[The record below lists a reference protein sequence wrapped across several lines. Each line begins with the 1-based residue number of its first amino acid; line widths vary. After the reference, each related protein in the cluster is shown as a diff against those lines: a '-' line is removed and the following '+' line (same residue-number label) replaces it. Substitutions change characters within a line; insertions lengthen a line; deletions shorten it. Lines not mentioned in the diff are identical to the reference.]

1 MTRRCLLLLGLLA
14 VAAPAAAQAPT
25 KVSGTFTS
33 KDVSFRVAGAVA
45 FNGKSHMNGTTP
57 VVLVAIS
64 NTGLNADAVADF
76 VDRKRAIE
84 KLIKDDETPVV
95 YLEFTPQGQW
105 RGVSYYLA
113 SGNGCGFC
121 SGEVT
126 GTGKIVAG
134 RLTASLKNRESDRSF
149 DITLDVPVLSDD
161 HGAALPADGG
171 APGKAYLAYHA
182 AVLKRDAAALDT
194 LLSPGNRE
202 MFAKAK
208 KDGDTDGYLSYLIEK
223 HSMRS
228 VKITAGWATADK
240 ASLLVTGDSSVG
252 TMSGEVFLLKT
263 KGAWGIDEELI
274 DLK

>member
-161 HGAALPADGG
+161 HGVALPADGG

>member
-149 DITLDVPVLSDD
+149 DVTLDVPVLSDD
-161 HGAALPADGG
+161 HGVALPADGG

>member
-1 MTRRCLLLLGLLA
+1 MTRRSLALMGLFA
-14 VAAPAAAQAPT
+14 VAPVAAQTPT
-25 KVSGTFTS
+25 KVSGTFAS
-33 KDVSFRVAGAVA
+33 KDVSFKVAGAVA
-45 FNGKSHMNGTTP
+45 FNGKSHMNDTTP

-64 NTGLNADAVADF
+64 NTGLNTDAVADF

-126 GTGKIVAG
+126 GTGQIAAG
-134 RLTASLKNRESDRSF
+134 RLTASLKNREFDRSF

-182 AVLKRDAAALDT
+182 AVLERDAAAIDA

-208 KDGDTDGYLSYLIEK
+208 KDGDTNGYLSYLVEK

-228 VKITAGWATADK
+228 VKITAGWATASK

-252 TMSGEVFLLKT
+252 TMSGEVFLLKAN
-263 KGAWGIDEELI
+263 GAWGVDEELI

>member
-149 DITLDVPVLSDD
+149 DVTLDVPVLSDD

>member
-149 DITLDVPVLSDD
+149 DVTLDVPVLSDD

-182 AVLKRDAAALDT
+182 AVLKRDAAAIDT